1 MGTTMMKMIAA
12 IAAVMLAAC
21 GTEESA
27 PEAPAVSATA
37 ETETATLAAHS
48 LGVNS
53 LPEMRMLATASG
65 RDTLSRVVSCA
76 LPRGASITA
85 ITSSGTPYSFTGKV
99 GLAPD
104 WAQRAATAHERSRVI
119 ACVFGRAIEPTRPV
133 VATDTFTRV

>member
-12 IAAVMLAAC
+12 IAATMLAAC
-21 GTEESA
+21 GTEEST
-27 PEAPAVSATA
+27 PEATLPVSA
-37 ETETATLAAHS
+37 ETDTATLATHS
-48 LGVNS
+48 LAVNS
-53 LPEMRMLATASG
+53 LPEMRLLATESG
-65 RDTLSRVVSCA
+65 REVLSRVVSCA